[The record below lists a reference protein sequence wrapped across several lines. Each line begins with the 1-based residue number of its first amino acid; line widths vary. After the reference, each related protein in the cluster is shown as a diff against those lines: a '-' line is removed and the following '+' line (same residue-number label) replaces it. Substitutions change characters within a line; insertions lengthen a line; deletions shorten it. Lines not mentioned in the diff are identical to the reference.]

1 MKLGRKKLK
10 SYEINT
16 DLSGIRE
23 ITSKFGHVKYMK
35 EEQALILH
43 EIINKYDLVD
53 LLELGFFQGKSSIYI
68 GAIMKARGK
77 GHLTTIDLENAR
89 AKNPS
94 IIELIEQTGYKELI
108 TPIFAHR
115 SYTWELAQM
124 IEKSRKPLF
133 DFCYLDGGHTFD
145 VTALGVSLLSILMK
159 PGGILILDNLNW
171 RRAGKSR
178 HLASNGNHLCQ
189 PGTSHRSDR
198 SLSTVLRTQRKHR
211 QRAGKSLHS
220 RQYGVLISLR
230 WGTVQGN
237 CLPSGV
243 SGYLSAPQVSRCS
256 DGGGVVEGVE
266 VN

>member
-159 PGGILILDNLNW
+159 PGGILILDDLNW
-171 RRAGKSR
+171 SIAKSPHCKEHPEQAAIYSVDEQNAMGVR
-178 HLASNGNHLCQ
+178 LVWEE
-189 PGTSHRSDR
+189 
-198 SLSTVLRTQRKHR
+198 VLPRVGFKQ
-211 QRAGKSLHS
+211 
-220 RQYGVLISLR
+220 IS
-230 WGTVQGN
+230 
-237 CLPSGV
+237 
-243 SGYLSAPQVSRCS
+243 
-256 DGGGVVEGVE
+256 
-266 VN
+266 